1 MEYTVE
7 TLNEECNSKIIL
19 HQGLVSQKGL
29 TLSHGSI
36 GFS

>member
-1 MEYTVE
+1 MEYTVG
-7 TLNEECNSKIIL
+7 TLNEECNYKILL